1 MHRDTDIFQTVVQFI
16 DDGASFA
23 VGLVLNAEGSTPRKA
38 AVRAVIDETGKIRGT
53 LGGGLVEAEAQ
64 RLAVE
69 VCRTKQP
76 VVFDMAFHGAGR
88 TADDPICGGSMR
100 ILLDPTAAKDR
111 ACYAEV
117 AEAIRQRRRG
127 VLLTTLHTAKQT
139 EVTSHWFSAEGIPAD
154 QPFPGEENVRSCLA
168 RETPGLFVESS
179 DEPTCRGTVSRASR
193 PRSEGGTPSAQRG
206 QDGRD
211 TPGRPRHVLT
221 EVLVEPVIPKPLLLI
236 AGGGHVGQA
245 IAYAA
250 DLAGFDITI
259 IDDRPEFTDPALFPA
274 GTSTRCGDIPKQI
287 AALSGAGDTYIVIVT
302 RGHKLDAATLEACI
316 HAPVAYV
323 GMIGSRRKVS
333 LLRENFIQSGLATEA
348 EFDRVFAPIGLDIG
362 AVTVPEIAASITAE
376 LIAVRRTG
384 AAYCVPRAASRNAV
398 R

>member
-1 MHRDTDIFQTVVQFI
+1 VKDSKVERMQRDTDIFQTVVQFI
-16 DDGASFA
+16 DDGVSFA

-38 AVRAVIDETGKIRGT
+38 AVRAVIDENGKIRGT

-64 RLAVE
+64 RRAVE
-69 VCRTKQP
+69 VCRTKRP
-76 VVFDMAFHGAGR
+76 VVFGMRFHGAGR
-88 TADDPICGGSMR
+88 AAEDPICGGSMR

-127 VLLTTLHTAKQT
+127 VLLTTVRAVEQT
-139 EVTSHWFSAEGIPAD
+139 EVTSQWFSAENIPAD
-154 QPFPGEENVRSCLA
+154 VSFPGADNIHSCLA
-168 RETPGLFVESS
+168 RETPQLFIE
-179 DEPTCRGTVSRASR
+179 RADD
-193 PRSEGGTPSAQRG
+193 PE
-206 QDGRD
+206 
-211 TPGRPRHVLT
+211 VVT

-245 IAYAA
+245 LAYAA
-250 DLAGFDITI
+250 DLAGFDVTV
-259 IDDRPEFTDPALFPA
+259 IDDRPEFTDTALFPA
-274 GTSTRCGDIPKQI
+274 GTTTRCGDIPKQI
-287 AALSGAGDTYIVIVT
+287 AALATAKDTFIVIVT

-316 HAPVAYV
+316 HAPVAYI

-333 LLRENFIQSGLATEA
+333 LLRENFVQSGLATEA

-376 LIAVRRTG
+376 LIAVRRKGVGHTG
-384 AAYCVPRAASRNAV
+384 SMKMELP
-398 R
+398 